1 MCINVGQVLIQQE
14 YVPPEIHE
22 VLTKLVLVFVQ
33 DIRLELRALLQM
45 VNLFESLPRM
55 KQRKEIFWSF
65 WTSVTCILWK
75 LWTICSKTLS
85 GTSHMCPGSQGM

>member
-1 MCINVGQVLIQQE
+1 MHMCIDVRQVLIQQGC
-14 YVPPEIHE
+14 VPPDIHE

-45 VNLFESLPRM
+45 VNLLESLPSV
-55 KQRKEIFWSF
+55 KQRKAISWSF

-75 LWTICSKTLS
+75 LWSICCGNSFRYL
-85 GTSHMCPGSQGM
+85 